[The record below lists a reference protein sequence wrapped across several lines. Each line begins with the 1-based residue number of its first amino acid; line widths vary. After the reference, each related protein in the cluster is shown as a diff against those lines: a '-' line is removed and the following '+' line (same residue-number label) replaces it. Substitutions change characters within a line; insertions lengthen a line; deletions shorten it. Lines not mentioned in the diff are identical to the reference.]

1 MNTPKLTPAEFIAA
15 IAAKGERRTTPAGQG
30 ELVWRIWGSG
40 EPLVLLHGG
49 TGSWLHWIRNIED
62 FARDFQ
68 VIVPDIPGSGESA
81 APEPPPTADRIAA
94 SMLAGLDQLFGPRQ
108 KFAVA
113 GFSMGG
119 MIAGHIAHHAGTRA
133 QCLVLVGSAG
143 MPVAR
148 PAMEPLVSWRR
159 LPTEEGKRAAH
170 KRNLEILMLHDPRN
184 VDELAVHIQ
193 TTNAAH
199 ARVRGKHVAP
209 SAALARSLQGFAGR
223 LGGIWGEHDATA
235 APHLAE
241 RRQFLQQIQPA
252 AAFAVVPGAGHWVQY
267 EAPAEFNALL
277 REAVKRPPAA

>member
-15 IAAKGERRTTPAGQG
+15 VAAKSERRTTPSGQG
-30 ELVWRIWGSG
+30 DLVWRIWGRG

-49 TGSWLHWIRNIED
+49 TGSWLHWIRNVENL
-62 FARDFQ
+62 ARDFQ

-81 APEPPPTADRIAA
+81 SPEPPITADRIAA
-94 SMLAGLDQLFGPRQ
+94 SMLAGLEQIIGGGTS
-108 KFAVA
+108 FAIA

-119 MIAGHIAHHAGTRA
+119 MISSHIAHHAGARA
-133 QCLVLVGSAG
+133 RCLVLVGSAG
-143 MPVAR
+143 MLVPR

-159 LPTEEGKRAAH
+159 LPTEDARRAAH

-184 VDELAVHIQ
+184 VDELAVQIQ

-209 SAALARSLQGFAGR
+209 SAALARCLQGFSGR

-235 APHLAE
+235 APHFAE
-241 RRQFLQQIQPA
+241 RRQFLQQIEPA
-252 AAFAVVPGAGHWVQY
+252 ASFAIIPDVGHWVQY
-267 EAPAEFNALL
+267 EAPAPFNAAL
-277 REAVKRPPAA
+277 RAAVTRGA